1 MPLTVT
7 RFAPENVSTADL
19 AKALTDPRP
28 ASYKFEYF
36 DISGTAAVSR
46 DMLAYGGAEWE
57 HVPMSWPADEI
68 RSPFRVL
75 PVLHITT
82 ASGTTLALS
91 EIFVIDH
98 YLARKFDL
106 LGENAWEEQLIKAY
120 HSSSCYL
127 RERLNTRVTWNYKNV
142 MHRAMELFLAQTL
155 PLWID
160 THSKHLRDNG
170 SNGHYVGNKMSLAD
184 LQTANN
190 IDHFACLNRGDEIVA
205 MIKACPEIW
214 RVKETVDS
222 EPRLQAWRKSEA
234 YKKHIEVSQAMIPPA
249 ESKAI
254 SLLNDSDE
262 ETISDYGYK
271 ETLPAPPAR
280 PAPSLTRLALTSI
293 VHQAQTEDEEA
304 D

>member
-19 AKALTDPRP
+19 AEALTDPRP
-28 ASYKFEYF
+28 ASYKLEYF
-36 DISGTAAVSR
+36 DISGTPAVAR
-46 DMLAYGGAEWE
+46 DMLAYGGADWE
-57 HVPMSWPADEI
+57 HLPLVNWPAEVN
-68 RSPFRVL
+68 SPFGVF

-82 ASGTTLALS
+82 ASGTTLALA
-91 EIFVIDH
+91 EALVIDH
-98 YLARKFDL
+98 YLAQKFGL

-127 RERLNTRVTWNYKNV
+127 RERLSTRVTWNYKSV
-142 MHRAMELFLAQTL
+142 MGRAMDLFLEQTL
-155 PLWID
+155 PLWIQ

-222 EPRLQAWRKSEA
+222 EPRLQAWRQSEA
-234 YKKHIEVSQAMIPPA
+234 YKKHVAASQAMY
-249 ESKAI
+249 AI
-254 SLLNDSDE
+254 TGME
-262 ETISDYGYK
+262 
-271 ETLPAPPAR
+271 
-280 PAPSLTRLALTSI
+280 
-293 VHQAQTEDEEA
+293 
-304 D
+304 